1 MHCWPFPETPQGAS
15 FKSVT
20 RDGAHGR
27 GCEVARVGSEPARAG
42 VCVPRDWASALRGRE
57 RLRAQAGARAQ
68 AANAIPRPAGR
79 QAGRRCLQVALGAWR
94 GVFQSQTLIPNPSE
108 LEPLARAIRLLS
120 GGRWG
125 GGGLGQSA
133 RRPERPCSP
142 PSPRATR
149 PSSSLRLELRFT
161 LVFFLSTGVPSP
173 GCLAQ
178 DRPGPSRG
186 LGTPVVFRD
195 HKAPLKNF
203 HF

>member
-125 GGGLGQSA
+125 GWGSRA
-133 RRPERPCSP
+133 ERAAAGAPVLTAEP
-142 PSPRATR
+142 AGHEAF
-149 PSSSLRLELRFT
+149 ELA
-161 LVFFLSTGVPSP
+161 STGIKVHLSVFSFYRCAISRVSSP
-173 GCLAQ
+173 GPPWAVPGVRHPCGFQ
-178 DRPGPSRG
+178 RPQSSP
-186 LGTPVVFRD
+186 
-195 HKAPLKNF
+195 
-203 HF
+203 